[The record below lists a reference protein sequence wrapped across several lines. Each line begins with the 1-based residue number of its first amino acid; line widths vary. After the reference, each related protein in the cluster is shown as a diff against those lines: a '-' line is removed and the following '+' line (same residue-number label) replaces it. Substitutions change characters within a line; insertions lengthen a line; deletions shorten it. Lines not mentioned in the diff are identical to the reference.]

1 MSDRLRLALLSPVAW
16 RTPPRH
22 YGPWE
27 SVVALLAGGLVERD
41 IDVTLFATADS
52 ETTGRLVAVAPRGYE
67 EDPTLCAKVW
77 ECLHISEVFERATEF
92 DLIHNHF
99 DYLPLTYSQLV
110 NTPLVTTIHGFSSPD
125 ILPVY
130 QKYDG
135 RVSYVAISNA
145 DRSPA
150 LEYVGT
156 VHHGV
161 DLGQFTFQP
170 RADTYLVFFGRI
182 HPDKGAA
189 EAIEIARRAKRRL
202 LLAGIVQ
209 DAGYFRELIE
219 PHLDGERVTYVGSVG
234 PERRDS
240 LLGGAL
246 ALLHPIAFAEPFGLS
261 VVEAMACGT
270 PVVAYNRGSMPELI
284 QDGVNGFLVEDVA
297 GAVAAVGR
305 IGRLDRRACRRHV
318 AAHFTAERMV
328 EDYLKIYRAV
338 LARKRLAPPMGPHRA
353 AGCS

>member
-1 MSDRLRLALLSPVAW
+1 MSDRLRVALLSPVAW

-27 SVVALLAGGLVERD
+27 SVVALLASGLVEHD
-41 IDVTLFATADS
+41 VDVTLFATADS
-52 ETTGRLVAVAPRGYE
+52 ETSARLVAVAPRGYE

-77 ECLHISEVFERATEF
+77 ECLHISEVFERASEF

-99 DYLPLTYSQLV
+99 DYLPLTYSRLV
-110 NTPLVTTIHGFSSPD
+110 STPLLTTIHGFSSPD

-135 RVSYVAISNA
+135 WVSYVAISNA

-161 DLGQFTFQP
+161 NLEQFTFQP
-170 RADTYLVFFGRI
+170 RADAYLVFFGRI

-209 DAGYFRELIE
+209 DAGYFRELVE
-219 PHLDGERVTYVGSVG
+219 PHLDGERVTYLGSVG

-284 QDGVNGFLVEDVA
+284 QDGVTGFLVGDVA
-297 GAVAAVGR
+297 EAVAAVGR
-305 IGRLDRRACRRHV
+305 IGSLDRRACRRHV

-328 EDYLKIYRAV
+328 EDYLAIYRAV
-338 LARKRLAPPMGPHRA
+338 LARQRLAQRLEPQRA
-353 AGCS
+353 GECS

>member
-1 MSDRLRLALLSPVAW
+1 MNDRLRVALLSPVAW

-27 SVVALLAGGLVERD
+27 SVVALLASGLVEHD
-41 IDVTLFATADS
+41 VDVTLFATADS
-52 ETTGRLVAVAPRGYE
+52 ETSARLVAVAPRGYE
-67 EDPTLCAKVW
+67 EDATLCAKVW
-77 ECLHISEVFERATEF
+77 ECLHISEVFERASEF

-99 DYLPLTYSQLV
+99 DYLPLTYSRLV
-110 NTPLVTTIHGFSSPD
+110 STPLLTTIHGFSSPD

-135 RVSYVAISNA
+135 WVSYVAISNA

-161 DLGQFTFQP
+161 DLQQFTFQP
-170 RADTYLVFFGRI
+170 QADAYLVFLGRI
-182 HPDKGAA
+182 HRDKGAA

-219 PHLDGERVTYVGSVG
+219 PHLDGERVTYLGSVG

-240 LLGGAL
+240 LLGRAL

-284 QDGVNGFLVEDVA
+284 QDGVTGFLVGDVA
-297 GAVAAVGR
+297 EAVAAVGR

-328 EDYLKIYRAV
+328 EDYLGIYRAV
-338 LARKRLAPPMGPHRA
+338 LARQRLAQRLEPQRA
-353 AGCS
+353 GECS